1 MPLADVLPYRRFGP
15 LCDAGC
21 YGFAI
26 GESMATLTHRQRH
39 SAVCLPMPDDI
50 NRNPVDAYSPREIA
64 ALVEGVGVA
73 KARLPALDTL
83 ALAVLAGAFIAFGAM
98 FFTLV
103 TTGNDLGFGV
113 NRLIGGIAF
122 SLGLILVV
130 VGGAELFTG
139 NNLIVMAWADRKIT
153 LGQLLRNWTFV
164 LAGNFVG
171 AVGAAALIYLS
182 GVLKLDD
189 GAFAASAAQI
199 ATAKVALPA
208 SEAFFRGVL
217 CNALVCLAVWL
228 CFAAHSVSGKILAI
242 IFPIAA
248 FVALGFEHS
257 IANMYFI
264 PLGWLVGADGVT
276 VGSFLGNLVPVT
288 LGNIVGG
295 SVFVAL
301 VYWVIYLRRPA
312 SGRE

>member
-1 MPLADVLPYRRFGP
+1 
-15 LCDAGC
+15 
-21 YGFAI
+21 
-26 GESMATLTHRQRH
+26 
-39 SAVCLPMPDDI
+39 MPDEPR
-50 NRNPVDAYSPREIA
+50 RNAIDAYSPREIA

-83 ALAVLAGAFIAFGAM
+83 VLGLLAGAFIAFGSM
-98 FFTLV
+98 FFTVV
-103 TTGNDLGFGV
+103 TTGNDLGFGI

-153 LGQLLRNWTFV
+153 ALQMLRNWV
-164 LAGNFVG
+164 LVFIGNFVG
-171 AVGAAALIYLS
+171 AVGAAVLVHLS
-182 GVLKLDD
+182 GVLQLGD
-189 GAFAASAAQI
+189 GAFGDSASQI
-199 ATAKVALPA
+199 ATAKAALPFT
-208 SEAFFRGVL
+208 EAFFRGVL

-228 CFAAHSVSGKILAI
+228 CFAAHTVSGKILAI

-264 PLGWLVGADGVT
+264 PLGWLLDADGVSLA
-276 VGSFLGNLVPVT
+276 SFLGNLIPVT

-301 VYWVIYLRRPA
+301 VYWLIYRRPA
-312 SGRE
+312 QPK

>member
-1 MPLADVLPYRRFGP
+1 MSAIPMPMPEEP
-15 LCDAGC
+15 
-21 YGFAI
+21 
-26 GESMATLTHRQRH
+26 RH
-39 SAVCLPMPDDI
+39 SAI
-50 NRNPVDAYSPREIA
+50 DAYSPREIA
-64 ALVEGVGVA
+64 GLVEEVGVA

-83 ALAVLAGAFIAFGAM
+83 VLGVLAGAFIAFGAM

-103 TTGNDLGFGV
+103 TTGNDLGFGI

-130 VGGAELFTG
+130 VGGGELFTG
-139 NNLIVMAWADRKIT
+139 NNLIVMAWADHKIT
-153 LGQLLRNWTFV
+153 ALQLLRNWSLVFV
-164 LAGNFVG
+164 GNFVG
-171 AVGAAALIYLS
+171 TVGAAILVHLS
-182 GVLKLDD
+182 GVLALDG

-199 ATAKVALPA
+199 ASAKVALPVT
-208 SEAFFRGVL
+208 EAFFRGIL

-228 CFAAHSVSGKILAI
+228 CFAAHTVSGKILAI

-264 PLGWLVGADGVT
+264 VLGSLIDADGVT
-276 VGSFLGNLVPVT
+276 FASFLGNLIPVT

-295 SVFVAL
+295 SVLVAL
-301 VYWVIYLRRPA
+301 VYWLIYGRRPTP
-312 SGRE
+312 